1 MENSII
7 RHPNLRLPVALLFVI
22 HFIVIRHRQT
32 LLLEI
37 VLSVMMHYNVEILKK
52 RHEKVHF
59 WHFYFPKF

>member
-37 VLSVMMHYNVEILKK
+37 VLSECYDAL
-52 RHEKVHF
+52 
-59 WHFYFPKF
+59 